1 MVESRPS
8 HRLPRNAVPHQKTS
22 KAPGH
27 RAQRRQRKSTAI
39 LALNLAIVLVLAGG
53 TAAYGA
59 LSQTVTLTVEG
70 RSDTVRTF
78 GGTVADVLDD
88 HGVTVTPADRINHA
102 PSTPVADVDT
112 IDVAYA
118 KPVALTVDGVASE
131 HVVFGKTVDDALSS
145 LDVAT
150 PAGSFVSAKAST
162 RLSRDGMTLVVSTPK
177 TVTVVA
183 DGEKKTVTTTKP
195 TVADVLTEAGVA
207 LDADDEIEPGTD
219 AFVAPDAKVRVV
231 RIEKVDKTETVKIKH
246 DTTTKD
252 DPEALAGETEVVQDG
267 KDGKNRE
274 QVTLVYA
281 DGKLRQ
287 RIVRATEPVSEP
299 VTEVVSRGT
308 SRTAPD
314 SVWDKIAKCESG
326 GNWKI
331 NSGNGYYGGL
341 QFSAATWK
349 SVGGPGLPHE
359 NSREVQIKYAKI
371 LQARSGWGQWG
382 CAGARFN

>member
-1 MVESRPS
+1 
-8 HRLPRNAVPHQKTS
+8 VPHPKTS

-27 RAQRRQRKSTAI
+27 RAQRRQRKSFPL

-88 HGVTVTPADRINHA
+88 HGVTVQAGDRLNHPATTPIG
-102 PSTPVADVDT
+102 DVDT

-118 KPVALTVDGVASE
+118 KPVTLTVDGVVSE
-131 HVVFGKTVDDALSS
+131 RVVFDQTVGDALTE
-145 LDVAT
+145 LGVAPT
-150 PAGSFVSAKAST
+150 EGSFVSAKATSEVPRT
-162 RLSRDGMTLVVSTPK
+162 GMDLVVSTPK
-177 TVTVVA
+177 NVTIVA
-183 DGEKKTVTTTKP
+183 DGQKQTLTTTEP
-195 TVADVLTEAGVA
+195 TVADVLEQAGVT
-207 LDADDEIEPGTD
+207 LDADDEIKPGGD
-219 AFVAPDAKVRVV
+219 AFVAPDDKLRVV
-231 RIEKVDKTETVKIKH
+231 RIEKVEKTETVKIEH
-246 DTTTKD
+246 ETTIKD
-252 DPEALAGETEVVQDG
+252 DPDALVGETEVITDG
-267 KDGKNRE
+267 KNGENRE

-281 DGKLRQ
+281 DGKLRE
-287 RIVRATEPVSEP
+287 RIVRATEPVSKP

-331 NSGNGYYGGL
+331 NTGNGYYGGL

-349 SVGGPGLPHE
+349 SVGGPGLPHQ

-382 CAGARFN
+382 CAHARFD

>member
-1 MVESRPS
+1 MLHQNTSTS
-8 HRLPRNAVPHQKTS
+8 STTKPH
-22 KAPGH
+22 GH
-27 RAQRRQRKSTAI
+27 RAKRRRRKSTPI
-39 LALNLAIVLVLAGG
+39 LALNLAVVLVLAGG

-59 LSQTVTLTVEG
+59 LSQTITLSVDG
-70 RSDTVRTF
+70 KRDTVRTF

-88 HGVTVTPADRINHA
+88 HGVVVRDGDRLNHR
-102 PSTPVADVDT
+102 PTDPISDGDT

-118 KPVALTVDGVASE
+118 RPLQLTVDGVVSDR
-131 HVVFGKTVDDALSS
+131 VVFEPTVGRALTS
-145 LDVAT
+145 LGVA
-150 PAGSFVSAKAST
+150 PAEGSYVSAKAAKPVPRS
-162 RLSRDGMTLVVSTPK
+162 GMRLVVSTPK
-177 TVTVVA
+177 NVTVVA
-183 DGEKKTVTTTKP
+183 DGQAKTLTTTRP
-195 TVADVLTEAGVA
+195 TVADVLDEAGVT
-207 LDADDEIEPGTD
+207 LDADDEIQPGVD
-219 AFVAPDAKVRVV
+219 AYVAPDEKLRVV
-231 RIEKVDKTETVKIKH
+231 RIEKVQKTETVKIKH
-246 DTTTKD
+246 DTEVKD
-252 DPEALAGETEVVQDG
+252 DPEALAGETEVVTPG
-267 KDGKNRE
+267 KNGKNRE

-281 DGKLRQ
+281 DGKLRD
-287 RIVRATEPVSEP
+287 RVVVASDPVSKP

-308 SRTAPD
+308 SRTPPD
-314 SVWDKIAKCESG
+314 SVWDKIAQCESG